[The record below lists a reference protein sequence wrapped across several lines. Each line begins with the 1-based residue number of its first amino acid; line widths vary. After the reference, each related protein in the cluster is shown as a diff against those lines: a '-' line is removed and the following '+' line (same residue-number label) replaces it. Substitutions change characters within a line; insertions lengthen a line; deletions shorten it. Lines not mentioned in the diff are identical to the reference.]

1 MTDEKVVEITAEL
14 VHGPRYSRHIMD
26 IKPKRRKPNHLL
38 IDEAQA
44 DAAEFADKA
53 DYWMRVS
60 AALTL
65 VIIVGAFY
73 AAIQL
78 I

>member
-26 IKPKRRKPNHLL
+26 IKPKRRKPNHAL
-38 IDEAQA
+38 IAEAEA
-44 DAAEFADKA
+44 DALEFADKA
-53 DYWMRVS
+53 DQWMRIS

-65 VIIVGAFY
+65 VIIVGALY
-73 AAIQL
+73 IAIQL

>member
-1 MTDEKVVEITAEL
+1 MNEQHRPTITA
-14 VHGPRYSRHIMD
+14 VHTA
-26 IKPKRRKPNHLL
+26 KPKRRKPNQLL

-53 DYWMRVS
+53 DHWMRVS

>member
-1 MTDEKVVEITAEL
+1 MNEQHRSTITA
-14 VHGPRYSRHIMD
+14 VHTA
-26 IKPKRRKPNHLL
+26 KPKRRKPNQLL

-65 VIIVGAFY
+65 VIIAGAFY

>member
-1 MTDEKVVEITAEL
+1 MNEQHRPTITA
-14 VHGPRYSRHIMD
+14 VHTA
-26 IKPKRRKPNHLL
+26 KPKRRKPNQLL